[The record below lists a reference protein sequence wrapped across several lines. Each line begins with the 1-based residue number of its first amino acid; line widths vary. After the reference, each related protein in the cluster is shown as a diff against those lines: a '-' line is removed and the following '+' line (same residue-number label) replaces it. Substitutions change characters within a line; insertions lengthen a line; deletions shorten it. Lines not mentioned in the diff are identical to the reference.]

1 MGKFHFMQGKSL
13 VRTPNKSRQSY
24 YGIPAGPKIGPGVC
38 SPGGGSSK
46 SMLSKVQPE
55 KVATTA
61 GDTTVDTRKPTSPSP
76 PRKLSNV
83 STKVSSASGSV
94 KNCVSISP
102 QVQNRMDVESCL
114 KGEEVG
120 PRRPNKPNQMSDS
133 NRDVEKMGSLGMLKG
148 DTGIEKHSNTNLKD
162 VVIAPIEQD
171 TIGSGS
177 HSSHE
182 NIRLSKEMGDENE
195 LQSLHVEKENGPFED
210 PLDGLSIIHV
220 GAGSSKQ
227 KTQKEHIGNAIS
239 PIEFCHSDF
248 TQNKESKTNLSG
260 PAPISLSPVTCELTA
275 STRTPLT
282 LKNSFCNGEAFD
294 VSARSSIG
302 VAEKTTTVSSL
313 ESTQREKSYA
323 GAHSN

>member
-1 MGKFHFMQGKSL
+1 MQGKSL

-38 SPGGGSSK
+38 SPGGGSNK

-55 KVATTA
+55 KVVTTA
-61 GDTTVDTRKPTSPSP
+61 GDTKVDTRKPASPSP
-76 PRKLSNV
+76 SRKLSNA

-94 KNCVSISP
+94 KNSDSISP
-102 QVQNRMDVESCL
+102 QVQNRMDAASYL

-120 PRRPNKPNQMSDS
+120 PRRPNKPNHISDT
-133 NRDVEKMGSLGMLKG
+133 NRGGEKTGSLKR
-148 DTGIEKHSNTNLKD
+148 DTGIEKHSNINLRD
-162 VVIAPIEQD
+162 VEIAPIEQD
-171 TIGSGS
+171 THGSGS
-177 HSSHE
+177 HSSRE

-195 LQSLHVEKENGPFED
+195 LRSLYVEKENGPFED
-210 PLDGLSIIHV
+210 QVDGLSIMHV

-227 KTQKEHIGNAIS
+227 KTQKELIGNATS

-248 TQNKESKTNLSG
+248 TQNKESKANLSG

-294 VSARSSIG
+294 LSARSSIG
-302 VAEKTTTVSSL
+302 VAEKTTTVSSP
-313 ESTQREKSYA
+313 ESMQSENS
-323 GAHSN
+323 